1 MPVSEENTLL
11 SASDVSSDPATSWRP
26 KAIELL
32 AILTVWG
39 LFTALSAGRIILDPD
54 RAGSSATTDGI
65 LFTVAMFSTWA
76 IVTPGIFWIA
86 DYLGAGGHFKPWQ
99 RISLH
104 AASAVTVSIA
114 VDVVTDIIR
123 NVYLHTGPDTV
134 GSVMASIRMSIE
146 EARALGFIYELI
158 IYAMILAVGFARA
171 YYRRLQERRVQAT
184 ELRAQLTEARLQ
196 ALRMQINP
204 HFLFNT
210 LNAVSGLVERDPK
223 GVRTM
228 VARLSAL
235 LRHTLTQDGEDG
247 RQEVPLHRELDV
259 LDDYLEIMHVRFGD
273 RLKVEREID
282 DGVQDALVPDLI
294 LQPIV
299 ENAIKHGVGPQ
310 EEGGRVRIAAQKRN
324 GYLHLSVDDDGPGMA
339 GDGLPEAS
347 EGIGLRNV
355 KERLQRLYGND
366 HRMRIEPGRSAGVV
380 VELRIPYHT
389 TRTSVA
395 TQSSLPEAA
404 APSPREPTISAG

>member
-1 MPVSEENTLL
+1 
-11 SASDVSSDPATSWRP
+11 
-26 KAIELL
+26 
-32 AILTVWG
+32 
-39 LFTALSAGRIILDPD
+39 
-54 RAGSSATTDGI
+54 
-65 LFTVAMFSTWA
+65 
-76 IVTPGIFWIA
+76 
-86 DYLGAGGHFKPWQ
+86 
-99 RISLH
+99 
-104 AASAVTVSIA
+104 
-114 VDVVTDIIR
+114 
-123 NVYLHTGPDTV
+123 
-134 GSVMASIRMSIE
+134 
-146 EARALGFIYELI
+146 
-158 IYAMILAVGFARA
+158 
-171 YYRRLQERRVQAT
+171 
-184 ELRAQLTEARLQ
+184 
-196 ALRMQINP
+196 
-204 HFLFNT
+204 
-210 LNAVSGLVERDPK
+210 
-223 GVRTM
+223 
-228 VARLSAL
+228 
-235 LRHTLTQDGEDG
+235 
-247 RQEVPLHRELDV
+247 VPLHRELDV